1 MIYCYKQYNEE
12 SSPDFIAN
20 GFTIDH
26 CKLSEPKQY
35 GEASRLKK
43 KNLTHL

>member
-1 MIYCYKQYNEE
+1 MIYSHKQYNEE

-26 CKLSEPKQY
+26 CKLPETNSMERRQD
-35 GEASRLKK
+35 K
-43 KNLTHL
+43 KNY